1 MTTPDFSIDH
11 MTVAFAIDGGLVE
24 QLCVTLHSLL
34 RHRGGTTDVLLL
46 AVDLKPDEIALIEKT
61 ASLFARATLRVQ
73 PFSLGSD
80 DLMAIS
86 SGHLTATSL
95 ARIFLPDY
103 IEERVLY
110 LDADILVL
118 EDLGP
123 LFRMEMFGHV
133 IAAARDLP
141 QLVNSDVLDR
151 AALGE
156 VIRPRDLRRAQK
168 DITGFHNALPW
179 GDPAHYVNTGVLLI
193 DCAAMRADKERYAQL
208 RNVAEAAQYP
218 LLDQDHINR
227 TYGAEKT
234 LLPLRWNR
242 LTGNIPEGMYQRYLA
257 AQGAPDDAAIYH
269 YAGMRKPWWPWWKW
283 RASRAP
289 AKMLRWRLERWLMRR
304 KLKGTSSF
312 AIAKQS
318 SAHG

>member
-1 MTTPDFSIDH
+1 MTIPDFSIDH

-179 GDPAHYVNTGVLLI
+179 GIP
-193 DCAAMRADKERYAQL
+193 
-208 RNVAEAAQYP
+208 
-218 LLDQDHINR
+218 HI
-227 TYGAEKT
+227 
-234 LLPLRWNR
+234 
-242 LTGNIPEGMYQRYLA
+242 
-257 AQGAPDDAAIYH
+257 
-269 YAGMRKPWWPWWKW
+269 
-283 RASRAP
+283 
-289 AKMLRWRLERWLMRR
+289 
-304 KLKGTSSF
+304 TSTPGF
-312 AIAKQS
+312 C
-318 SAHG
+318 